1 MKKIPWSFRSM
12 FGNEDSVLTKQPHYD
27 LAVELGQFVVELS
40 SKLNKLDVWER
51 HLKFIEETKSI
62 DNWSFAYAETV
73 LRARRNP
80 DTTIQFYCDDPILL
94 EFAPNLFVKYG
105 VEILSVHKHPNA
117 PIDYLSDGTCT
128 GNTKPENY
136 KKAHKDEVETR
147 NWWNNQSSKTKKEM
161 LN

>member
-1 MKKIPWSFRSM
+1 M
-12 FGNEDSVLTKQPHYD
+12 FGTEDSVLTKQPHYH
-27 LAVELGQFVVELS
+27 LAVEIGQFVVELS

-73 LRARRNP
+73 LRARVNP
-80 DTTIQFYCDDPILL
+80 DTTIQFYTDMPILL

-105 VEILSVHKHPNA
+105 VEILSVHKHPGA

-136 KKAHKDEVETR
+136 KLARKHEVETR
-147 NWWNNQSSKTKKEM
+147 NWWKQTTTKKEM

>member
-1 MKKIPWSFRSM
+1 M
-12 FGNEDSVLTKQPHYD
+12 FGPEDPVLTKQPHYY
-27 LAVELGQFVVELS
+27 LAKEIGQFVVELS
-40 SKLNKLDVWER
+40 SKLNKLDVWEK
-51 HLKFIEETKSI
+51 HLKFIEETKSV

-73 LRARRNP
+73 LRARFNP

-128 GNTKPENY
+128 GNTKPDNY
-136 KKAHKDEVETR
+136 KKARNHEVETTK
-147 NWWNNQSSKTKKEM
+147 WWNKQTNTKKEM

>member
-12 FGNEDSVLTKQPHYD
+12 FGTEDSVLTKQPHYH
-27 LAVELGQFVVELS
+27 LAIEIGQFVVELS
-40 SKLNKLDVWER
+40 SKLNKLDVWAK

-73 LRARRNP
+73 LRARQNSFK
-80 DTTIQFYCDDPILL
+80 TIQFYTDMPILL
-94 EFAPNLFVKYG
+94 EFAPNLFIKYG

-136 KKAHKDEVETR
+136 KLARKYEVETTK
-147 NWWNNQSSKTKKEM
+147 WWNKQTNTKKEM